1 MTTIDLTPTWRGIA
15 PVLFRIIRDAETP
28 EALRTGYDELLR
40 MAALAD
46 RAVAAAAQFAFARR
60 DACAAAAAATRA
72 AFSAAAAERSLA
84 AA

>member
-28 EALRTGYDELLR
+28 EALRTAYDELLR

-46 RAVAAAAQFAFARR
+46 RAVAAA
-60 DACAAAAAATRA
+60 
-72 AFSAAAAERSLA
+72 SAEAEA
-84 AA
+84 

>member
-28 EALRTGYDELLR
+28 EALRKAYDEMMR

-46 RAVAAAAQFAFARR
+46 RAVAAA
-60 DACAAAAAATRA
+60 
-72 AFSAAAAERSLA
+72 SAEAEA
-84 AA
+84 

>member
-1 MTTIDLTPTWRGIA
+1 MRTIDMTPTWRDIA

-46 RAVAAAAQFAFARR
+46 RAVAAA
-60 DACAAAAAATRA
+60 
-72 AFSAAAAERSLA
+72 SAEGEA
-84 AA
+84 